1 MDSILLCGIAEDK
14 IEGALKKMG
23 YEVVRPQPELDLVE
37 FIKSNIFDLVFIS
50 GRGNDDSSKL
60 VTSLKENPATRRI
73 PILYLTDNQSAVKIL
88 KELRF
93 ERLDFLEK
101 DATLGAIISKTATI
115 LRVRKMVVS
124 EKSTK
129 QDVFD
134 LNAHL
139 RDLTEKHKREIEE
152 ARQIQENLLPKE
164 LPKGEGYEVEVC
176 YIPLEDLGGDYYDIR
191 SNPDNSISMLVADA
205 TGHGLPAA
213 FISSMT
219 KMAIVAVSK
228 EQPHELFAGMNQL
241 MTPQMPPGRFITM
254 AAATYDPKTGRFSSA
269 RAGHPPVIIFRR
281 NQGSALELK
290 AGGFAIGFM
299 SESEYSSEDCI
310 LESGDIAV
318 LYTDGITEAQ
328 NRDLELFG
336 SKRVIEALGMTTNQM
351 SAKEILTTVVTKFKE
366 FTEGRILKD
375 DVTMIVL
382 KKL

>member
-1 MDSILLCGIAEDK
+1 
-14 IEGALKKMG
+14 
-23 YEVVRPQPELDLVE
+23 
-37 FIKSNIFDLVFIS
+37 
-50 GRGNDDSSKL
+50 
-60 VTSLKENPATRRI
+60 
-73 PILYLTDNQSAVKIL
+73 LYLTDNSSYVNIL

-93 ERLDFLEK
+93 ERLDFLQK

-115 LRVRKMVVS
+115 LRVRKMIVS

-164 LPKGEGYEVEVC
+164 LPQGEGYEIEVC

-191 SNPDNSISMLVADA
+191 KNPDNSITMLVADA

-228 EQPHELFAGMNQL
+228 EHPNELFAGMNQL

-254 AAATYDPKTGRFSSA
+254 AAISYDPSSGKLSSA

-281 NQGSALELK
+281 NQGSAIELK

-299 SESEYSSEDCI
+299 SDSEYSSEDCA

-328 NRDLELFG
+328 NRNLELFG
-336 SKRVIEALGMTTNQM
+336 SKRVIEALTASSSEM
-351 SAKEILTTVVTKFKE
+351 SAKQVLTSIVAKFKE